1 MRKKYFVVTEDLFL
15 YEGAEAYEAVKP
27 SKVGVTEEDE
37 DYLTLKK
44 GTVLTGDLDDQFCH
58 RDKDCRI
65 DQVPL
70 RKLSGEIVMWVGF
83 SDFDEKKIESMK
95 ECKPSSIRQ
104 TMTLFITKSE
114 FNFNW
119 QTGGLYEAEILFRAS
134 DEDGHPRFNW
144 DLFFKT
150 KDDPDPEGN
159 PIVDYCEVNYMDD
172 KNWPSGDERHNFNS
186 FSEAM
191 AFVKEDAKKRGIKV

>member
-1 MRKKYFVVTEDLFL
+1 MTKHYYTLTEDLFL
-15 YEGAEAYEAVKP
+15 YEGAEGYETIKP
-27 SKVGVTEEDE
+27 SEVGTSEEDE
-37 DYLTLKK
+37 DIITLKK
-44 GTVLTGDLDDQFCH
+44 GTVLTADFDDAFGTSGEEG
-58 RDKDCRI
+58 KI
-65 DQVPL
+65 PL
-70 RKLSGEIVMWVGF
+70 RKLTGEISMWI
-83 SDFDEKKIESMK
+83 DRDEFYKKHLESMNQSMPITLR
-95 ECKPSSIRQ
+95 PSLS
-104 TMTLFITKSE
+104 LFVARSE
-114 FNFNW
+114 LGFNW